1 MIHPTKRDADVD
13 QLAKDIAKLDA
24 AQEAVQP
31 LTAIGA
37 WGTAV
42 HCFEPKQANAL
53 IAALAANR
61 PLLVRGE
68 PGVGKSQLA
77 RAAAAVLGR
86 RFVPAVVQPDSEY
99 ADLLWSVDHT
109 RRLADA
115 QLAAHTGKTDRLD
128 KMENY
133 VGPGPLWWAFAWQ
146 DAQDQYDRCPHNYC
160 PPADDT
166 APNPIETGVVL
177 LIDEIDK
184 ADISLANGLLEVLG
198 NGAFAVPLLDKTV
211 VPVGRP
217 PLVMITSND
226 IRELPPALVRRCV
239 VLELNL
245 PEALHSYMVRIGAAH
260 FRDLDKGVLAEAA
273 GQILE
278 DREACRELP
287 KTGLAEYLDLLRAL
301 NGAAA
306 DKAGQLKWLKRL
318 GGYFCKS
325 HAVPR

>member
-1 MIHPTKRDADVD
+1 MTNNTKHGAGR
-13 QLAKDIAKLDA
+13 LAHDIALLDA
-24 AQEAVQP
+24 KKQATQA

-37 WGTAV
+37 WGDAV
-42 HCFEPKQANAL
+42 HCFEPNQAHAL

-115 QLAAHTGKTDRLD
+115 QLAGHTGNTDRLEE
-128 KMENY
+128 MENY
-133 VGPGPLWWAFAWQ
+133 VGPGPLWWAFAWK
-146 DAQDQYDRCPHNYC
+146 DAQTQFKRCPHNYC
-160 PPADDT
+160 PPNDAN
-166 APNPIETGVVL
+166 APDPIESGVVL

-198 NGAFAVPLLDKTV
+198 NSAFAVPLLDKTV
-211 VPVGRP
+211 SPVGKP
-217 PLVMITSND
+217 PLVVITSND

-239 VLELNL
+239 VLELTL
-245 PEALHSYMVRIGAAH
+245 PESLHTYFVEIGAAH
-260 FRDLDKGVLAEAA
+260 FPKIEAEVLAEAA
-273 GQILE
+273 HQILE
-278 DREACRELP
+278 DRQACKEFPR
-287 KTGLAEYLDLLRAL
+287 TGLAEYLDLLRAL
-301 NGAAA
+301 SGAAT
-306 DKAGQLKWLKRL
+306 DKAGQLEWLDHL
-318 GGYFCKS
+318 GGYFYKS

>member
-1 MIHPTKRDADVD
+1 MSKQSKHTADR
-13 QLAKDIAKLDA
+13 LAQDVALLDA
-24 AQEAVQP
+24 AKESTQP
-31 LTAIGA
+31 LSATGA
-37 WGTAV
+37 WGDAV
-42 HCFEPKQANAL
+42 HCFNPKQVHAL

-115 QLAAHTGKTDRLD
+115 QLAGHTGKADRLE

-146 DAQDQYDRCPHNYC
+146 GAKNQFDLCPHNYC
-160 PPADDT
+160 PPEDKS
-166 APNPIETGVVL
+166 APDPVESGVVL

-198 NGAFAVPLLDKTV
+198 NSAFALPLLNKTV
-211 VPVGRP
+211 EPVGRP
-217 PLVMITSND
+217 PLVVITSND

-239 VLELNL
+239 ILEMNL
-245 PEALHSYMVRIGAAH
+245 PESLHEYFVEIGSAH
-260 FRDLDKGVLAEAA
+260 FPAFTSKVLAEAA
-273 GQILE
+273 RQILE
-278 DREACRELP
+278 DRQACKELP

-301 NGAAA
+301 HGTAEDETA
-306 DKAGQLKWLKRL
+306 QLNWLERL
-318 GGYFCKS
+318 GGYFLKS

>member
-1 MIHPTKRDADVD
+1 MTNKTKRHAA
-13 QLAKDIAKLDA
+13 QLAQDIARLEA
-24 AQEAVQP
+24 AEQATQP

-37 WGTAV
+37 WGDAV
-42 HCFEPKQANAL
+42 HCFESKQAHAL

-77 RAAAAVLGR
+77 RAAAAALGR
-86 RFVPAVVQPDSEY
+86 RFVPAVVQPNSEY
-99 ADLLWSVDHT
+99 ADLLWSVDYT

-115 QLAAHTGKTDRLD
+115 QLAAHTGKADRLEEM
-128 KMENY
+128 KNY

-146 DAQDQYDRCPHNYC
+146 DAEDQYALCPHNYC
-160 PPADDT
+160 PPADAN
-166 APNPIETGVVL
+166 APDPIESGIVL

-198 NGAFAVPLLDKTV
+198 NSAFAVPLLDITV

-217 PLVMITSND
+217 PLVVITSND

-239 VLELNL
+239 VLELSL
-245 PEALHSYMVRIGAAH
+245 PASLQAYLVEIGAAH
-260 FRDLDKGVLAEAA
+260 FPDFDADVLAEAA
-273 GQILE
+273 RQILE
-278 DREACRELP
+278 DRAACRELP

-301 NGAAA
+301 DGAAA
-306 DKAGQLKWLKRL
+306 DQAGQLEWLDRL
-318 GGYFCKS
+318 GCYFHKS
-325 HAVPR
+325 QAVPR

>member
-1 MIHPTKRDADVD
+1 MNETSKSYAT
-13 QLAKDIAKLDA
+13 QLSQDIARLDTA
-24 AQEAVQP
+24 KKTVQP
-31 LTAIGA
+31 LVAIGA
-37 WGTAV
+37 WGDAV
-42 HCFEPKQANAL
+42 HRFDPKQAHAL

-115 QLAAHTGKTDRLD
+115 QLAAHTGKADRLE

-133 VGPGPLWWAFAWQ
+133 VGPGPLWWAFAWK
-146 DAQDQYDRCPHNYC
+146 DAQAQFKRCPHNYS
-160 PPADDT
+160 PPADSN
-166 APNPIETGVVL
+166 APDPIESGVVL

-198 NGAFAVPLLDKTV
+198 NNAFAVPLLDKTV
-211 VPVGRP
+211 TPVGRP
-217 PLVMITSND
+217 PLVVISSND

-245 PEALHSYMVRIGAAH
+245 PESLRDYLIEIGAAH
-260 FRDLDKGVLAEAA
+260 FPGLDVTVLAEAA
-273 GQILE
+273 RQILE
-278 DREACRELP
+278 DREACQELP

-301 NGAAA
+301 KGAAT
-306 DKAGQLKWLKRL
+306 DTAGQLEWLERL
-318 GGYFCKS
+318 GCYFRKS

>member
-1 MIHPTKRDADVD
+1 MRNQSKHMVD
-13 QLAKDIAKLDA
+13 RLAKDIALLDA
-24 AQEAVQP
+24 AKDATQP
-31 LTAIGA
+31 LSATGA
-37 WGTAV
+37 WGNAV
-42 HCFEPKQANAL
+42 HCFNPKQIHAL
-53 IAALAANR
+53 VAALAANR

-115 QLAAHTGKTDRLD
+115 QLAGHTGKVERLE

-133 VGPGPLWWAFAWQ
+133 VGPGPLWWAFSWKEAKKQ
-146 DAQDQYDRCPHNYC
+146 FDLCPHNYC
-160 PPADDT
+160 PPTDENVPDPT
-166 APNPIETGVVL
+166 VSGVVL

-198 NGAFAVPLLDKTV
+198 NNAFAVPILDKTV
-211 VPVGRP
+211 VPSGRP
-217 PLVMITSND
+217 PLVVITSND

-245 PEALHSYMVRIGAAH
+245 PESLHEYFVEIGSAH
-260 FRDLDKGVLAEAA
+260 FPLLSPEVLSEAA
-273 GQILE
+273 RQILE

-301 NGAAA
+301 NGASN
-306 DKAGQLKWLKRL
+306 DKAAQLEWLDRL
-318 GGYFCKS
+318 GSCFLKS
-325 HAVPR
+325 HAVLR